1 MPTKFIE
8 LTRIENNEKIL
19 INVDHIS
26 KFYSTTNE
34 TNIMTKYD
42 DCTMIW
48 IDGGYII
55 VKESYEK
62 IRHLLIHGL
71 MSKYISVIMNNKE
84 EN

>member
-8 LTRIENNEKIL
+8 LTRTEDDEKIL

-26 KFYSTTNE
+26 KFYSGIGE
-34 TNIMTKYD
+34 T
-42 DCTMIW
+42 TMIW
-48 IDGGYII
+48 IDDGYIF
-55 VKESYEK
+55 VKESYEE

>member
-8 LTRIENNEKIL
+8 LTRIEDGEKIL

-26 KFYSTTNE
+26 KFYSGVEDT
-34 TNIMTKYD
+34 
-42 DCTMIW
+42 TMIW

-71 MSKYISVIMNNKE
+71 MSKYNSVIMVNDKE
-84 EN
+84 EF